1 MRAYSELNGVSNI
14 CLHWVVNMS
23 RGTVEA
29 GGRGGKKQE
38 TTSGVNFFN
47 KSTSTKFYFTG
58 NQNIRFFIAPIQ
70 QKW

>member
-1 MRAYSELNGVSNI
+1 
-14 CLHWVVNMS
+14 MS